1 MCSSLR
7 VCAPTACLYRGL
19 STMGVLHGFVGST
32 GFQTD
37 DGQLRGVV
45 RVADSGRLG
54 MRPPISKSCPSDL
67 ERNTAR
73 AQPLQFVALIVVVHQ
88 VDATSRRVQLWSSFV
103 KSVTIAT
110 RRTSSA
116 QHSVLVTRSSNIW
129 QENKK
134 GQAHTSFQE
143 RFAYIQSLTQLE
155 IRLRNYDG
163 IGTVRAED
171 NSNTASPNITFKKA
185 VSKGVKLGN
194 TKERRTRYITNVSD
208 SKAEHEDIAV
218 SGTTSRPHKTRRT
231 FRNITAQGQNEKH
244 CGSGFWIAHVHKTG
258 RVAAEQKKPECSL
271 GLSLPEKQKEMWEE
285 HENKHTTS
293 HLVDMV

>member
-88 VDATSRRVQLWSSFV
+88 VDATSRRAQLWSSFV
-103 KSVTIAT
+103 KSVTDRNTENVIGTTFSACDTKQQHLAREQKGSSPHFIPRTLRVYSIFDSAGDKTSKLRRNRYGQSRGQQQYGKSKYHVQKGRLKRCQTWQHQREKDAIYHECFRFEGRT
-110 RRTSSA
+110 RRYCCVWDHISTPQDTSNVPK
-116 QHSVLVTRSSNIW
+116 HHRT
-129 QENKK
+129 
-134 GQAHTSFQE
+134 
-143 RFAYIQSLTQLE
+143 
-155 IRLRNYDG
+155 
-163 IGTVRAED
+163 RAERE
-171 NSNTASPNITFKKA
+171 A
-185 VSKGVKLGN
+185 LW
-194 TKERRTRYITNVSD
+194 ERLLDRTRPQNRTC
-208 SKAEHEDIAV
+208 
-218 SGTTSRPHKTRRT
+218 RR
-231 FRNITAQGQNEKH
+231 
-244 CGSGFWIAHVHKTG
+244 
-258 RVAAEQKKPECSL
+258 
-271 GLSLPEKQKEMWEE
+271 
-285 HENKHTTS
+285 
-293 HLVDMV
+293 